1 MGKRLT
7 TDIFI
12 ERSNIIHDNFYSY
25 PNTKYINNDCYVKI
39 VCTKHGE
46 FIQNSKSHMD
56 GHGCSE
62 CGNNHFTTIDYIEKV
77 NIIHKFKYKYDKTIF
92 INYSSDI
99 IIYCDRHGYFSQNA
113 KLHLNGNGCPKCA
126 NNVYTKIEIIEKVYL
141 LHNNKYIYDDFD
153 FCYRMSETF
162 LNIYCP
168 KHGHFKQRLN
178 NHIHQLNGCPNCR
191 ESKGE
196 NYINELLNKNNIK
209 YKRQMKFDGCKN
221 KRLLPFDFYLTEYN
235 ICIEFDGI
243 QHFEPIY
250 GVDVLNSL
258 KNNDNI
264 KNKYCLNNN
273 IVLLR
278 IKYNED
284 IIEKLNFLIKINN

>member
-39 VCTKHGE
+39 VCPKHGE

-126 NNVYTKIEIIEKVYL
+126 GKGFYIMPVDEAMKVLANLGLKSSEEYTKWWNENE
-141 LHNNKYIYDDFD
+141 
-153 FCYRMSETF
+153 E
-162 LNIYCP
+162 YCRKIGLP
-168 KHGHFKQRLN
+168 RTGA
-178 NHIHQLNGCPNCR
+178 
-191 ESKGE
+191 E
-196 NYINELLNKNNIK
+196 Y
-209 YKRQMKFDGCKN
+209 YKT
-221 KRLLPFDFYLTEYN
+221 Y
-235 ICIEFDGI
+235 
-243 QHFEPIY
+243 
-250 GVDVLNSL
+250 
-258 KNNDNI
+258 
-264 KNKYCLNNN
+264 
-273 IVLLR
+273 
-278 IKYNED
+278 
-284 IIEKLNFLIKINN
+284 